1 MSIEYPAAPGPRS
14 KPPGERSRSSRHEGG
29 KDRGEE
35 SWMKRS
41 PLRFLWVSA
50 DIRSRLL
57 ITLALLAIYR
67 LAAHVPVP
75 GVDRAAI
82 QSVLGGAGAG
92 QTIFNLL
99 DLLSGGT
106 VSNFSV
112 LAMGVYPYI
121 TAQIILQLL
130 VPIVPALQRRMEED
144 PREGRKWMEK
154 WTYFLALPMAALN
167 AIGQIQLFRQFT
179 PVGSDVLTYTLGFN
193 LPTVTTIATMTAGTM
208 FAIWLGELISEHGIR
223 NQGLSLIIF
232 AGIVSRMPANI
243 LQLFADETQRI
254 GTSIFLLFIM
264 VATIFAIV
272 FVQEGRRNV
281 PVMYPGRRVGNRM
294 SMPVKGTLPLMVN
307 MAGMIPLIFAQSI
320 LTLPAVVA
328 QFFVNSTNG
337 TVAAIAL
344 WLQTNFGGASSA
356 YWILY
361 FLMVVGF
368 TFFYTDTI
376 FAQQNYGENL
386 RRAGAQIPGVTKGAP
401 TQRYLTRVLR
411 RITLPGAV
419 FLGVVAVMPFLIRL
433 ITPIGGSNAG
443 LLLVSSAGLLI
454 VVGVVRGVYRSIEAE
469 LKLRG
474 YDSALLVR

>member
-1 MSIEYPAAPGPRS
+1 
-14 KPPGERSRSSRHEGG
+14 
-29 KDRGEE
+29 
-35 SWMKRS
+35 MKRS

-50 DIRSRLL
+50 DIRNRLL
-57 ITLALLAIYR
+57 ISLGLLAVYR

-82 QSVLGGAGAG
+82 QSVLQGAGAG

-130 VPIVPALQRRMEED
+130 VPIIPALQRRMEDD
-144 PREGRKWMEK
+144 PREGRKWMDK

-167 AIGQIQLFRQFT
+167 AIGQIQLFRQFASGT
-179 PVGSDVLTYTLGFN
+179 NVLTYQLGFN
-193 LPTVTTIATMTAGTM
+193 IPTLTTIATMTAGTM

-232 AGIVSRMPANI
+232 AGIVSRIPANVAR
-243 LQLFADETQRI
+243 LLADETQRI
-254 GTSIFLLFIM
+254 GTSIFILFIM
-264 VATIFAIV
+264 VATIFVIV
-272 FVQEGRRNV
+272 YVQEGRRNV

-307 MAGMIPLIFAQSI
+307 MAGMIPLIFAQSL

-337 TVAAIAL
+337 TVGVIAQ
-344 WLQTNFGGASSA
+344 WVQSTFGGVSPV

-368 TFFYTDTI
+368 TFFYTDTL

-411 RITLPGAV
+411 RVTLPGAV
-419 FLGVVAVMPFLIRL
+419 FLGTVAVMPFLIRT
-433 ITPIGGSNAG
+433 ITPVGGSNAG

-454 VVGVVRGVYRSIEAE
+454 VVGVVRDVYRSIEAE